1 MGQPETVEF
10 YKYKQFRRKQIMKLV
25 NVNRPVYQTNPMDAL
40 LSDFFRANRTSDRLE
55 KEELTYSP
63 SVNVLESDTEIVL
76 EFLVPGYS
84 KDQIQLAVENNVLTV
99 KSDLGQKEETATEG
113 SSNLKY
119 SRVEF
124 EKKDFEKKFRLS
136 DKLNQ
141 ENIHAEV
148 NNGILKVI
156 VEKKKEAIPVKRK
169 IEIG

>member
-1 MGQPETVEF
+1 
-10 YKYKQFRRKQIMKLV
+10 MKLV
-25 NVNRPVYQTNPMDAL
+25 NVSRPVYQANPMDAL
-40 LSDFFRANRTSDRLE
+40 LRDFFTTNRANDRLE
-55 KEELTYSP
+55 KEELAHFP
-63 SVNVLESDTEIVL
+63 SVNVLESDTQVIL
-76 EFLVPGYS
+76 ELLVPGYS

-99 KSDLGQKEETATEG
+99 KSDLGEKEETASEE

-136 DKLNQ
+136 DKLDQ
-141 ENIHAEV
+141 EKIHAEV

-156 VEKKKEAIPVKRK
+156 LEKRKEAIPVKRK

>member
-1 MGQPETVEF
+1 M
-10 YKYKQFRRKQIMKLV
+10 KQV

-40 LSDFFRANRTSDRLE
+40 LSDFFRANRTSDRFE
-55 KEELTYSP
+55 KEELSHSP
-63 SVNVLESDTEIVL
+63 SINLLENDTEVVLEL
-76 EFLVPGYS
+76 LVPGYS

-99 KSDLGQKEETATEG
+99 KSDLGEKEETASEE

-124 EKKDFEKKFRLS
+124 EKKEFEKKFRLS

-141 ENIHAEV
+141 EKIHAEV

-156 VEKKKEAIPVKRK
+156 LEKRKEAISVKRK